1 MHGRGHETLGRHIL
15 LDAWGV
21 EYDKLNDLDLMRKVL
36 IEAAL
41 ACGATIVKTAF
52 RRFPVQG
59 LSGVVVLAESHIS
72 VHTHPEHSYA
82 SFDIFTCGRTIE
94 PRLALR
100 HIVAALGVPRYFA
113 REFVRGEEDG
123 IKDVPSPGAGAWQ
136 DTPVGAM
143 VPAVS
148 LAR

>member
-1 MHGRGHETLGRHIL
+1 MHGRGHETVGRHIL
-15 LDAWGV
+15 LDVWGV
-21 EYDKLNDLDLMRKVL
+21 DYDKLNDLSLMKKTLVA
-36 IEAAL
+36 AAL
-41 ACGATIVKTAF
+41 SCGATIVRTAF

-72 VHTHPEHSYA
+72 VHTHPEHRYA

-94 PRLALR
+94 PRAALR
-100 HIVAALGVPRYFA
+100 YIVESLSVPRYFA

-123 IKDVPSPGAGAWQ
+123 IKDVPPDGWQAGLTLSTLAE
-136 DTPVGAM
+136 
-143 VPAVS
+143 PAVS

>member
-21 EYDKLNDLDLMRKVL
+21 DFDKLNDLNLMRRTIV
-36 IEAAL
+36 EAAL
-41 ACGATIVKTAF
+41 ACGATIVRTAF

-72 VHTHPEHSYA
+72 VHTHPEHRYA

-94 PRLALR
+94 PRSALR
-100 HIVAALGVPRYFA
+100 HIVESLAVPRYFA

-123 IKDVPSPGAGAWQ
+123 IKDVPADGWEAGLDLSGVAE
-136 DTPVGAM
+136 
-143 VPAVS
+143 PAVS